1 MAKKMVFTLTGDLPD
16 DDMDAAELIGKLK
29 PARDAFLAAV
39 KDTGMKHV
47 HETKTQAIKPSG
59 PRKPRSPATPPA

>member
-29 PARDAFLAAV
+29 PARDEFLKAVQAA
-39 KDTGMKHV
+39 GMKHV
-47 HETKTQAIKPSG
+47 HETKTQTVKASGG
-59 PRKPRSPATPPA
+59 PRKPRVAAAA